1 MEEYLKQNSVR
12 PIIYLQ
18 SVGSVGVIS
27 VAQLGQRLSLH
38 LLEEHFLRHDVETNV
53 ISDNTL

>member
-1 MEEYLKQNSVR
+1 VK

-27 VAQLGQRLSLH
+27 VAAIRPTSLVASVGRTF
-38 LLEEHFLRHDVETNV
+38 LFIEED
-53 ISDNTL
+53 